1 MIYTRRI
8 TGIETEYGIA
18 GKLSPEDTARY
29 LFRPIVAEYFST
41 NIFHPNASRLYL
53 DVGSHPEI
61 ATAECDG
68 LRQLIAHE
76 RAGDRILNELAD
88 TAEQALAEER
98 VGGHVHLIKN
108 NVDDAGNSYGCHEN
122 YLIGR
127 EMVLKTLGKQLL
139 AFMITRQLI
148 CGAGLVGEE
157 GFLLSQRAD
166 QVFEGISSATTRSRP
181 IINTRDEPHG
191 DSSRF
196 RRMHVIVGDSN
207 MAEPTL
213 ALTVG
218 SSGLVLELLA
228 AGVDLPDLELA
239 DPIGDIRRIARDIT
253 GATPVSLKNG
263 GTITALEIQ
272 EIFHEAAVAWLP
284 ERPAEPDPEL
294 ERVVELWG
302 RTLEAVRGQDYS
314 TINRE
319 IDWAIK
325 LDLLNRY
332 RGRLGGDWSHPKLA
346 QLDLSYHNI
355 RPAHGIYPMLEA
367 RGLVERWI
375 TDEEIREATTTA
387 PQTTRAALRGRFLT
401 RARETGAKITV
412 DWVHLKLNGEGG
424 GMVELSDP
432 FSPVDERV
440 DALLEKMG

>member
-41 NIFHPNASRLYL
+41 NIFIPNASRLYL
-53 DVGSHPEI
+53 DVGSHPEV
-61 ATAECDG
+61 ATGECDRLG
-68 LRQLIAHE
+68 QLIAHE
-76 RAGDRILNELAD
+76 RAGDRILNDLAD
-88 TAEQALAEER
+88 TAEKALEKER
-98 VGGHVHLIKN
+98 IGGHVHLIKN

-148 CGAGLVGEE
+148 CGAGLVTEE
-157 GFLLSQRAD
+157 GFLVSQRAD

-213 ALTVG
+213 ALKVG
-218 SSGLVLELLA
+218 STQLVLEMLE
-228 AGVDLPDLELA
+228 AGAQLPDLELA
-239 DPIGDIRRIARDIT
+239 DPIGDIRLIARDIT
-253 GATPVSLKNG
+253 GATPVKLRDG
-263 GTITALEIQ
+263 GTITALAIQ
-272 EIFHEAAVAWLP
+272 EIFHGAAVQWLQD
-284 ERPAEPDPEL
+284 RPAERDPEM

-302 RTLEAVRGQDYS
+302 RTLAAVRSQDYS
-314 TINRE
+314 GISRE

-325 LDLLNRY
+325 LDLLSRY
-332 RGRLGGDWSHPKLA
+332 RDRLGGDWAHPRLA
-346 QLDLSYHNI
+346 QLDLSFHNI

-367 RGLVERWI
+367 RGLVDRWVS
-375 TDEEIREATTTA
+375 DEEILEATTTA
-387 PQTTRAALRGRFLT
+387 PQSTRAALRGRFLT
-401 RARETGAKITV
+401 KARETGAQVTV

-424 GMVELSDP
+424 GMVELADP
-432 FSPVDERV
+432 FSAVDERV